1 LFKKRIKVK
10 FMWQRIEKE
19 RRVAEHLFY
28 VSLKYTKTCDVI
40 LNLISRWQ
48 GMIEGCIDAMLEKAK
63 KKKMVTKIPIA
74 PRAKVNVL
82 LEVLKKENMVIK
94 TLQLYLFFKIIPK
107 LEYTKEAE
115 FRKGVALNV
124 TNKGRIISINMDKL
138 KEWQELLERFL
149 SFVKHFI
156 K

>member
-1 LFKKRIKVK
+1 
-10 FMWQRIEKE
+10 MWQQIEKE

-40 LNLISRWQ
+40 LNLIARWQ
-48 GMIEGCIDAMLEKAK
+48 GMVEECVNALLEKAK
-63 KKKMVTKIPIA
+63 KKRIIKTIPVA
-74 PRAKVNVL
+74 PRAKVNLLLDVL
-82 LEVLKKENMVIK
+82 RKERIVTD
-94 TLQLYLFFKIIPK
+94 TLNLLLFFKRIPK
-107 LEYTKEAE
+107 LEHVREAE
-115 FRKGVALNV
+115 FRKNVALKV
-124 TNKGRIISINMDKL
+124 VDEGRAISIDMEKL